1 MRSNTSKKTTMPVSF
16 SGHET
21 FPFRYGWLKKGVD
34 AVAKAPAFFSDERAM
49 IDLGVGKNM
58 VNSIRHWCLAA
69 QLIQDEKSSTNRSQ
83 FIPTEI
89 GAAIFLDGGFDPY

>member
-1 MRSNTSKKTTMPVSF
+1 MIESKVRSNSSRKPNMTVSF

-34 AVAKAPAFFSDERAM
+34 AIAKVPTFFSQERAM

-58 VNSIRHWCLAA
+58 VSSIRHWCLAA
-69 QLIQDEKSSTNRSQ
+69 RLIEPEKGSTNRSQ
-83 FIPTEI
+83 LIPTEI
-89 GAAIFLDGGFDPY
+89 GKAVFSN